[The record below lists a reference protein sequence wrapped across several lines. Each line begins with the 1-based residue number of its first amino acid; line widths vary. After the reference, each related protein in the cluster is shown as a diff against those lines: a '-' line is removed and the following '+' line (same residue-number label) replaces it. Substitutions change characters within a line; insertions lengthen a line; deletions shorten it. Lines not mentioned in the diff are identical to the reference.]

1 MSIRRTQQTVE
12 SLWRAFDGQLQP
24 QPCYA
29 MQPSQGSA
37 TLVQRSRVLPAH
49 QCDPEYGAVAYHSH
63 VHQNGL
69 VAHEPPRLPQTRGC
83 CSRMLALLCCLLCF
97 AAAGVALALAT
108 SGSGGLAGLSGVHAA
123 LAPTHVGASGT
134 EGGSVHGGGSGN
146 AADAASNGYADGV
159 HEARRRRRPL
169 PAILRRFAAVRGGR
183 APMRDHDLA
192 ALRQSFPHWRGVDG
206 MVAADAA
213 IDDLAL
219 AVVALADQ
227 IGPEQP
233 SAQNAQSEGDNEAH
247 DT

>member
-29 MQPSQGSA
+29 TQPAQGSA
-37 TLVQRSRVLPAH
+37 TLVQRSRVPPSQH
-49 QCDPEYGAVAYHSH
+49 CDPEYGAVAYHPH
-63 VHQNGL
+63 MHQNGL
-69 VAHEPPRLPQTRGC
+69 VAHEPPRLPQSRSC
-83 CSRMLALLCCLLCF
+83 CSRFMALVCCLFCF
-97 AAAGVALALAT
+97 TAAGAALALAT
-108 SGSGGLAGLSGVHAA
+108 AGSGGLTGLSSVHAV
-123 LAPTHVGASGT
+123 LATHTAASAPSP
-134 EGGSVHGGGSGN
+134 ESGSAHSGN
-146 AADAASNGYADGV
+146 GNADGDG
-159 HEARRRRRPL
+159 RRRRRPL

-233 SAQNAQSEGDNEAH
+233 SAQNAQSEGDNDGQDA
-247 DT
+247 